1 MRYGIGIIIWFIVI
15 GSGAWAQVPP
25 GYDAA
30 SFARGGVGARALGLG
45 GAFFAVAENVTSAYW
60 NPAGLALLADFQ
72 VEGMY
77 TNWFGAGVYLQYLG
91 AGGHPPLGEPRPQ
104 LRLKDRPL
112 TFAFNWLSTY
122 IPDIPW
128 SEDGVMGT
136 FDAWSH
142 LFIFS
147 AALYWNERLS
157 FGANAK
163 IFHDRILEGWSFGL
177 SWDFGVLL
185 TLSTGQVSARIALVT
200 TDIGAPVIQ
209 WHGLP
214 GGAPAHLP
222 WLFKIGASVRLL
234 DEKVLLCAGLEW
246 GVNVP
251 RFERIRAGV
260 EASVGPL
267 ALRLGWQQPLWGDS
281 STTQMATG
289 PWCLGLGVNLLS
301 WLALDYA
308 FCPGRLGDSHL
319 LALRIAI

>member
-1 MRYGIGIIIWFIVI
+1 MRACIAIAFILCVG
-15 GSGAWAQVPP
+15 GSVWAQVPP

-30 SFARGGVGARALGLG
+30 SFARSGAGARALGLG
-45 GAFFAVAENVTSAYW
+45 GAFFAVPENVTSAYW
-60 NPAGLALLADFQ
+60 NPAGLAHLVGFQ
-72 VEGMY
+72 IEGMY

-91 AGGHPPLGEPRPQ
+91 VGGYPPLGESRPQ
-104 LRLKDRPL
+104 LRLLDRPL
-112 TFAFNWLSTY
+112 TFAFNWLSTH

-147 AALYWNERLS
+147 AALYWSDRLS
-157 FGANAK
+157 VGVNAK

-177 SWDFGVLL
+177 SWDFGILL
-185 TLSTGQVSARIALVT
+185 TLSAGQAPLHIALIT
-200 TDIGAPVIQ
+200 TDIGAPAIQ
-209 WHGLP
+209 WYGLP

-222 WLFKIGASVRLL
+222 WLLKIGASARLL

-281 STTQMATG
+281 AITQTATG
-289 PWCLGLGVNLLS
+289 PWSLGLGISLFS

-308 FCPGRLGDSHL
+308 FLPGRLGDSHL
-319 LALRIAI
+319 LALRMTM